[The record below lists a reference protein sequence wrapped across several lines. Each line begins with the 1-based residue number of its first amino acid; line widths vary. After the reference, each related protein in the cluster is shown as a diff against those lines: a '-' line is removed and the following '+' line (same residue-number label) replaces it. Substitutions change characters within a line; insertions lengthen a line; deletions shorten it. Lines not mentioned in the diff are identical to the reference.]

1 MRQVRQVPSD
11 LYDPVKVEWA
21 AMLTRIAAG
30 LAVML
35 VACVALLIWSLSTE
49 QRGYLAAVFS
59 RDGQSIYAIE
69 REVKATVLGFGY
81 EFWTPPA
88 KVRMHRDRFRLINIR
103 LADGRISTVQEFP
116 PSPLEGTSITAYHGA
131 IFGVGRGF
139 LRWADA
145 SHLEYTMSVER
156 SETPSSRTFVVQRQ
170 WDKDA
175 QRFVEQPPW
184 QEGYNSMGGSVP
196 EQLFDDLEVIVTPGD
211 ELLPCAVVVLRR
223 HAPNARALV
232 ETPACRRKYGDGYT
246 AASMA
251 ALSHRADIER
261 SQTMT
266 RTYADLV
273 AKGKARGLNEG
284 AAMLEANKGMEDLG
298 YYPKSP
304 TITAQSASCDGVS
317 PVFHISNEEFQVGLF
332 QDIERAIQ
340 HPGTAEE
347 KGGTYVLHQNY
358 DTSATI
364 NAYLKERQDATFYVD
379 GHGGCWQLV
388 VKYYDR

>member
-1 MRQVRQVPSD
+1 
-11 LYDPVKVEWA
+11 
-21 AMLTRIAAG
+21 MLQRIAAVLG
-30 LAVML
+30 VLL
-35 VACVALLIWSLSTE
+35 VACVALLIWSLTTH
-49 QRGYLAAVFS
+49 RHGYLAAVFA

-88 KVRMHRDRFRLINIR
+88 KVRIYRDRFRLINIR

-139 LRWADA
+139 LSWADDA
-145 SHLEYTMSVER
+145 HLEYTMSVER

-170 WDKDA
+170 WDKAA
-175 QRFVEQPPW
+175 QRFVEKPPW

-196 EQLFDDLEVIVTPGD
+196 EQLSGDLEVIVPPGE
-211 ELLPCAVVVLRR
+211 ELLPCAIIVLRQ
-223 HAPNARALV
+223 HAPNGRALV

-261 SQTMT
+261 SQTMN

-273 AKGKARGLNEG
+273 AQGKARGLNEG

-304 TITAQSASCDGVS
+304 TITARSATCEGVS
-317 PVFHISNEEFQVGLF
+317 PVFQISDEEFRVGLF

-340 HPGTAEE
+340 RPGTAGE
-347 KGGTYVLHQNY
+347 KSGSYVLHQNY
-358 DTSATI
+358 DTSAKL

-388 VKYYDR
+388 VKYYRQ